1 MFADAR
7 GYAQRGS
14 RGLIGDHIAITGPT
28 RHTDGS
34 LTLDSADARDLLEL
48 LEGSAR
54 AIREFGDLRRR
65 LLEVINDPSHRSV
78 TVPLNL
84 GRSLDERTQGEAAGH
99 QSGANASG
107 QRTLDRRRESRGRP
121 EQRPNYCL
129 DGRPAAPRIP
139 PTRAG
144 NSAAVWVI
152 STSRRRLASGLKNR
166 LSAPRTPGTFGRS
179 PLVSRTRG
187 WTICRDSAPC
197 EEMLGEDSH

>member
-54 AIREFGDLRRR
+54 AIREFGDLRHR
-65 LLEVINDPSHRSV
+65 LSEVINDPSHRSV

-107 QRTLDRRRESRGRP
+107 KGLLTAGVSQEVDQSNDRTTAWTEDRLHPGSP
-121 EQRPNYCL
+121 
-129 DGRPAAPRIP
+129 RPALE
-139 PTRAG
+139 T
-144 NSAAVWVI
+144 V
-152 STSRRRLASGLKNR
+152 RRSG
-166 LSAPRTPGTFGRS
+166 
-179 PLVSRTRG
+179 
-187 WTICRDSAPC
+187 
-197 EEMLGEDSH
+197 